1 MWEREYDA
9 DILEYLDDKY
19 QGVLIVNLVNTY
31 GILKNGCTVELY
43 LGDTEHQIT
52 IHNLQELDSAGVH
65 KIEINLNN
73 EHSARS
79 LYEILEEALTTNT
92 ESKYMVCI
100 DTELC
105 LIAPIHLEVKRSK
118 ELLYSGDVVDIKR
131 IKEK

>member
-1 MWEREYDA
+1 MEREYESDL
-9 DILEYLDDKY
+9 LEYLDDKY
-19 QGVLIVNLVNTY
+19 QGALVVNLVNQY
-31 GILKNGCTVELY
+31 GILKNGCAVELY

-52 IHNLQELDSAGVH
+52 IHNLQELDGSETH
-65 KIEINLNN
+65 KIYISLNN

-92 ESKYMVCI
+92 ESRYMVCI

-105 LIAPIHLEVKRSK
+105 LISPIHLEVKRSE